1 MTPATPPLVGSAAP
15 APGTASPASGPR
27 PLRLMYVEDNRI
39 NAMLFSTALQL
50 HGGFELRLAGDGEEA
65 LLLVRDWTPEVLVLD
80 ANLPDTNGFDLLGA
94 LRGQPGLGNTPAF
107 MCSAD
112 AMPEDRRRAAEAG
125 FIGYWAKPI
134 DIGSIVADI
143 RRVASRDGDVLAL

>member
-1 MTPATPPLVGSAAP
+1 MDLITLTAP
-15 APGTASPASGPR
+15 APGTASAAPPPT

-39 NAMLFSTALQL
+39 NALLFSAALQL
-50 HGGFELRLAGDGEEA
+50 HGGFELRLAEDGEEA
-65 LLLVRDWTPEVLVLD
+65 LVLVRDWTPEVLVLD
-80 ANLPDTNGFDLLGA
+80 ANLPDMNGFDLLSA

-134 DIGSIVADI
+134 NIGSVVADI
-143 RRVASRDGDVLAL
+143 RRVTRRDGHTPAV